1 MEDNNYSNQ
10 GNAAQP
16 NQTEFLALYQQLCFK
31 NEIKPNDHI
40 ILAIKRAPVSTSTEG
55 LVLNLTNASVS
66 AESAGILAECLS
78 VDSCFDEVSFADCQ
92 LSEEALRA
100 IIGGLRTNAFC
111 RRLDLKGNGIRGR
124 TVELLGSYLEHNE
137 SLKCLILEWNQLGM
151 LEKSFAAFC
160 DGLAK
165 NSGLEIL
172 DLRNNQL
179 NHECASDLAKVVRC
193 NSSLTV
199 IDLRWNTV
207 GLLGAREL
215 LSGMSKNR
223 TLARL
228 DLTGNNVPQDLTRAI
243 EIAAGHNEE
252 VARSSSGLAQRSM
265 MLSEQLNA
273 RDREQKREVSK
284 LLTRLDN
291 TESSMRQQSHRSHQR
306 IQQLQ
311 SLLDEKKFLFS
322 QQQAKLSLAE
332 SQLAVVETKYTEL
345 QKSLQQMLLDKE
357 ELIRSHALEMQRQ
370 REDRQQQEAGLRK
383 EFDNLTVKCAQL
395 EAQVADSEQRA
406 EQLKAANLELR
417 EEVAA
422 VQAEKRLRQAELDER
437 LQTERQQCRDQLLE
451 MESARDRELNQLRAE
466 FESSDRAHRDRQAR
480 ADRERADLESETA
493 RLRAQLQSEKLA
505 AEEAQAGLR
514 ARLRAEEEQRVAAL
528 EERARL
534 LQSGKEEA
542 AGRAAALAAQLA
554 EQQRAQAA
562 QQAEVEAGKRRL
574 EDAATQLAAARAE
587 GHAEAARVRLE
598 MQERLNSLEAE
609 RRSQK
614 ELHEEIAS
622 LKSELQ
628 RCRDESR
635 EQLAAK
641 DTQLAVLQERLNA
654 RGEELRRWREDEE
667 ARAAALQTAVMQFCR
682 RGGSAKAANSE

>member
-1 MEDNNYSNQ
+1 
-10 GNAAQP
+10 
-16 NQTEFLALYQQLCFK
+16 
-31 NEIKPNDHI
+31 
-40 ILAIKRAPVSTSTEG
+40 
-55 LVLNLTNASVS
+55 
-66 AESAGILAECLS
+66 
-78 VDSCFDEVSFADCQ
+78 
-92 LSEEALRA
+92 
-100 IIGGLRTNAFC
+100 
-111 RRLDLKGNGIRGR
+111 
-124 TVELLGSYLEHNE
+124 
-137 SLKCLILEWNQLGM
+137 
-151 LEKSFAAFC
+151 
-160 DGLAK
+160 
-165 NSGLEIL
+165 
-172 DLRNNQL
+172 
-179 NHECASDLAKVVRC
+179 
-193 NSSLTV
+193 
-199 IDLRWNTV
+199 
-207 GLLGAREL
+207 
-215 LSGMSKNR
+215 R
-223 TLARL
+223 TLNCPPR
-228 DLTGNNVPQDLTRAI
+228 
-243 EIAAGHNEE
+243 
-252 VARSSSGLAQRSM
+252 
-265 MLSEQLNA
+265 
-273 RDREQKREVSK
+273 
-284 LLTRLDN
+284 
-291 TESSMRQQSHRSHQR
+291 
-306 IQQLQ
+306 
-311 SLLDEKKFLFS
+311 
-322 QQQAKLSLAE
+322 LSLAE

-422 VQAEKRLRQAELDER
+422 VQAEMRLRQAELDER

-554 EQQRAQAA
+554 EQQRAQVA

-654 RGEELRRWREDEE
+654 RARSCVDGARTKRRGQQRCRQPSCSS
-667 ARAAALQTAVMQFCR
+667 AGGAAAPRLPTASRTKMYTILTFRCH
-682 RGGSAKAANSE
+682 SSNLYADI